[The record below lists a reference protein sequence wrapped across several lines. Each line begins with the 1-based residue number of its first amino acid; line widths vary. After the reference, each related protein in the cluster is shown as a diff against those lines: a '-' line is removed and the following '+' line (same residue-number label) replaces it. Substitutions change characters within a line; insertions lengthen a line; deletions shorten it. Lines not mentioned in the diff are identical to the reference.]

1 LATFSASR
9 SAYNSFQ
16 HAMTT
21 RPTPRRGANKQ
32 SRSTAPV
39 APVASSSSS
48 PVSWTKVE
56 AEGRD
61 TKQGEGSMSTEKFPA
76 HPAPGSDVDAL
87 EP

>member
-9 SAYNSFQ
+9 SAYSSFQ
-16 HAMTT
+16 QAMTT
-21 RPTPRRGANKQ
+21 RATPRRGTNKQ
-32 SRSTAPV
+32 PRPT

-61 TKQGEGSMSTEKFPA
+61 TRQGESSMSKEKIPA
-76 HPAPGSDVDAL
+76 HPDPGSDVDAL